1 MFAEVAVR
9 YKAQIVEGARE
20 KQREAVTSN
29 RDTQLFITWIRISHY
44 FDI

>member
-20 KQREAVTSN
+20 AGGGSN
-29 RDTQLFITWIRISHY
+29 RDTQLHHVDQNFPL
-44 FDI
+44 F